1 MSRPAQTACSP
12 RAGRPLRPST
22 GWPLPLD
29 RANYFA
35 NRGSALTVIELHPPS
50 LTGRVRELRTTA
62 CPWRHCVEYPCLE
75 TEKETPLS
83 KNSSHRHFPVK
94 RDRLATP
101 ADIAAYLGVPVK
113 TLYQWKYRGM
123 GPKVHKVGR
132 HLRYRW
138 AEVDEW
144 LAAQSAFGLTA

>member
-1 MSRPAQTACSP
+1 M
-12 RAGRPLRPST
+12 
-22 GWPLPLD
+22 
-29 RANYFA
+29 
-35 NRGSALTVIELHPPS
+35 
-50 LTGRVRELRTTA
+50 
-62 CPWRHCVEYPCLE
+62 
-75 TEKETPLS
+75 S
-83 KNSSHRHFPVK
+83 KNSSHRHFPVE

-144 LAAQSAFGLTA
+144 LAAQSAFGLMA